1 LTKSPPDSE
10 ADKISDRQ
18 EHQEVPELEELR
30 RLIAGPER
38 IRIDQL
44 RERLE
49 NPELRIKDVS
59 QILAEAIVQRTS
71 QDEKIARALA
81 PTVEKAIESSIK
93 RNRKVLVDVLF
104 PVMGPAIRKAVA
116 STIHGMIQSF
126 DKTLEYSLSLRG
138 LRWRFEAL
146 RTKKPFGEIV
156 LLHTLLYQVEQIF
169 LIHRK
174 SSLVI
179 QHVVSKDV
187 KTHDPDLVAGML
199 SAIRDFVH
207 DSFHLERDESLD
219 TLSLGSDRTIWI
231 EQGAHALLAAVI
243 RGIPPS
249 EFRLALRETLD
260 AIHLGHG
267 EALEAFDG
275 DSTLLEAVR
284 PDLEDCLQAGYRPKS
299 KKTFPLFWALFG
311 AGMTFI
317 GILGFFS
324 IQSHRRWSNYLERLK
339 DVPGIQIT
347 SGEKRSGLYHVYG
360 FRDPLA
366 SNPVDLLKKDKLQP
380 EKFAFHLESYA
391 STHPQMVLKRFNQI
405 LKSPETVNL
414 DVEDDVLLITGSAPH
429 AWIAKM
435 RDGIKSMPW
444 ISRYDDSQL
453 EDLDLMNFEALRKK
467 LEQRYFLFEFGTAD
481 MIKGQ
486 EPEFQAFLDDLK
498 NFLNLAKGLDKAVQ
512 VEIVGHADSL
522 GTELGNLIL
531 SQERAKK
538 ILAILLNEGLDAR
551 GFKTSGLGS
560 REPLKEEITD
570 QDRELNRRVTIRV
583 IG

>member
-1 LTKSPPDSE
+1 MDPED
-10 ADKISDRQ
+10 DKGSNPQ
-18 EHQEVPELEELR
+18 APQEVRELEELR

-38 IRIDQL
+38 IRIERL

-59 QILAEAIVQRTS
+59 QILAEAIVHRTS

-81 PTVEKAIESSIK
+81 PSVEKAIESSIK

-116 STIHGMIQSF
+116 SAIQGMIQSF

-156 LLHTLLYQVEQIF
+156 LLHTLLYQVEQVF

-174 SSLVI
+174 TSLVI

-187 KTHDPDLVAGML
+187 KSHDPDLVAGML
-199 SAIRDFVH
+199 SAIRDFVQ
-207 DSFHLERDESLD
+207 DSFHLEKDESLD

-231 EQGAHALLAAVI
+231 EQGAQALLAAVI

-249 EFRLALRETLD
+249 EFRSALRETLD
-260 AIHLGHG
+260 SIHLEHG

-275 DSTLLEAVR
+275 DSTLLERVR
-284 PDLEDCLQAGYRPKS
+284 PDLENCLQARYKPKP
-299 KKTFPLFWALFG
+299 KKAFPVFWALFG
-311 AGMTFI
+311 TAVAVI
-317 GILGFFS
+317 GILGFLS
-324 IQSHRRWSNYLERLK
+324 IRGQRRWSNYLERLREA
-339 DVPGIQIT
+339 PGIQIT

-366 SNPVDLLKKDKLQP
+366 SNPIDLLKEDKLQP
-380 EKFAFHLESYA
+380 EKIAFHLESYT
-391 STHPQMVLKRFNQI
+391 STHRQIVLKR
-405 LKSPETVNL
+405 
-414 DVEDDVLLITGSAPH
+414 
-429 AWIAKM
+429 
-435 RDGIKSMPW
+435 
-444 ISRYDDSQL
+444 L
-453 EDLDLMNFEALRKK
+453 ELDLANFEALKK
-467 LEQRYFLFEFGTAD
+467 KIEQRYFLFEFDSAD

-486 EPEFQAFLDDLK
+486 EPEFQAFVDDLK
-498 NFLNLAKGLDKAVQ
+498 NLLNSATRLEKAVQ
-512 VEIVGHADSL
+512 VEIAGHADSL
-522 GTELGNLIL
+522 GTESGNLVL
-531 SQERAKK
+531 SRERAEK
-538 ILAILLNEGLDAR
+538 ILALLLKEGFEAKECRTL
-551 GFKTSGLGS
+551 GLGS
-560 REPLKEEITD
+560 REPLKEEKTD

>member
-1 LTKSPPDSE
+1 LAKSPVGPESGPV
-10 ADKISDRQ
+10 SDDQERQ
-18 EHQEVPELEELR
+18 DVLEMEELR
-30 RLIAGPER
+30 RLIAGRER
-38 IRIDQL
+38 SQIDQL

-59 QILAEAIVQRTS
+59 QILAEAIVHRTS
-71 QDEKIARALA
+71 QDEKIAKALA

-116 STIHGMIQSF
+116 SAIHGMVQSF

-146 RTKKPFGEIV
+146 RTRKPFGEIV

-179 QHVVSKDV
+179 QHVVSKNV
-187 KTHDPDLVAGML
+187 KSHDPDLVAGML
-199 SAIRDFVH
+199 SAIRDFAQ
-207 DSFHLERDESLD
+207 DSFSLGKEEGLD
-219 TLSLGSDRTIWI
+219 TLSLGPDRTIWV

-249 EFRLALRETLD
+249 KLRTTLRETLET
-260 AIHLGHG
+260 IHFGHG

-275 DSTLLEAVR
+275 DSAPFETVR
-284 PDLEDCLQAGYRPKS
+284 TDLEDCLQTGYKPK
-299 KKTFPLFWALFG
+299 KKRAFPVFWALLG
-311 AGMTFI
+311 AALALI
-317 GILGFFS
+317 IILGFFS
-324 IQSHRRWSNYLERLK
+324 IRGHRRWQNYLEGLK

-366 SNPVDLLKKDKLQP
+366 QNPADLLKKGKLQP
-380 EKFAFHLESYA
+380 EKFVFHLESYT
-391 STHPQMVLKRFNQI
+391 STHPQIILKRFQQI
-405 LKSPETVNL
+405 LESPETVHL
-414 DVEDDVLLITGSAPH
+414 EFKDDVLLISGSSPH

-435 RDGIKSMPW
+435 REALKAMPGL
-444 ISRYDDSQL
+444 SRADDSQL
-453 EDLDLMNFEALRKK
+453 EDLDLRNFEALREK
-467 LEQRYFLFEFGTAD
+467 LEQRYFLFEFDSAD

-486 EPEFQAFLDDLK
+486 EPEFQAFAADLK
-498 NFLNLAKGLDKAVQ
+498 NLLNIAKGLEKSVQ
-512 VEIVGHADSL
+512 IEIVGHADSL
-522 GTELGNLIL
+522 GTESGNLIL
-531 SQERAKK
+531 SQERARK
-538 ILAILLNEGLDAR
+538 ILAILLKEGFDAK
-551 GFKTSGLGS
+551 GFLTTGLGS
-560 REPLKEEITD
+560 REPLKEEKTD
-570 QDRELNRRVTIRV
+570 QDRELNRRVMIR
-583 IG
+583 IK